1 MKHVYVIGAGGIGV
15 AIGWA
20 LARAGWDI
28 TMVEVNERKIEAGR
42 REGVSVDGISERR
55 LQFSS
60 FSDWQ
65 PTGNHLVLLCTKTY
79 DNAAVLA
86 RVTSPRLLVPI
97 QNGFEP
103 GLEGSEHPCEGI
115 ASFVSQ
121 CDRDRPVTIITRP
134 GELYLG
140 GRGGLSEADRTMLNE
155 LASALRQ
162 GGRKPV
168 HVVERVGPY
177 KAAKLMYN
185 AAISP
190 LAAAAGVDNGR
201 LLSDPLARKLFFAL
215 LRENYAI
222 LRRRRVKLARIGPF
236 HPRVVDRI
244 LAVPGLARLLAR
256 RFQPGLEGT
265 YCSMAPDMGTGRTEI
280 AAYNGYLKWL
290 ARESDCPINTA
301 VLELIGTMQQ
311 KRLSPG
317 HARLVELQNTLGTEG
332 TL

>member
-1 MKHVYVIGAGGIGV
+1 MIGAGGIGV
-15 AIGWA
+15 ATGWS

-28 TMVEVNERKIEAGR
+28 TMVEVNERKLEAGR
-42 REGVSVDGISERR
+42 KEGVSVDGINERR
-55 LQFSS
+55 MRFTA

-65 PTGNHLVLLCTKTY
+65 PSDDRLVLLCTKTY

-86 RVTSPRLLVPI
+86 RLPSRRLLIPI
-97 QNGFEP
+97 QNGFDPE
-103 GLEGSEHPCEGI
+103 LEGAKHPCEGI

-121 CDRDRPVTIITRP
+121 CEQDRPVTRITRP

-140 GRGGLSEADRTMLNE
+140 GRQDLSNEDRTMLSE
-155 LASALRQ
+155 LATGLRQ

-168 HVVERVGPY
+168 RVVERVGPY

-190 LAAAAGVDNGR
+190 LAAAGGVDNGH
-201 LLSDPLARKLFFAL
+201 LLSDSLARKLFFAL
-215 LRENYAI
+215 LKENYAI
-222 LRRRRVKLARIGPF
+222 LKRRGIELARIGPF
-236 HPRVVDRI
+236 HPRVVNQI
-244 LAVPGLARLLAR
+244 LALPGLARLLAHWFR
-256 RFQPGLEGT
+256 PGLEGT
-265 YCSMAPDMGTGRTEI
+265 YCSMAPDMGTGQTEV

-290 ARESDCPINTA
+290 AQGRDCPINTA

-317 HARLVELQNTLGTEG
+317 HARLVELQHFLGTEG